1 MSAEHHRDNEVNRER
16 GSILLLGIGL
26 WVVVLSAVFVIGSLT
41 AIHAERRDLLAQ
53 ADAIALSVA
62 NAVSDAS
69 YYTGQAVSYDNAEVR
84 NQARVLLARDE
95 DSDGVQLINPTGQRD
110 DGVIVSLR
118 KVVRVP
124 FIPSFLSSISDVAL
138 TVTSQARL
146 RTLDDVD

>member
-1 MSAEHHRDNEVNRER
+1 MSAEHHRGNEVNRER

-69 YYTGQAVSYDNAEVR
+69 YYTGQAVNYDNAEVR

-110 DGVIVSLR
+110 DGVIVTLR

>member
-1 MSAEHHRDNEVNRER
+1 MSAEHHRGNEVNRER

-84 NQARVLLARDE
+84 NQARILLARDE

-110 DGVIVSLR
+110 DGVIVTLR